1 MTDRADRTPGW
12 ESVPD
17 DESLHGDRVLPPAMT
32 VTQSAPTS
40 SGGRRPMRRGVV
52 VGIVAG
58 VAAVVLL
65 VVAGGIGWSV
75 GSDSHSAERP
85 VESFLDDVE
94 HGHLADALRTAGIDR
109 GRDDVLLTD
118 AAYARAGDKIT
129 AHRITSVQQGPDRA
143 TVQAVLTQAG
153 RIVPATFELERSGT
167 DWGVFP
173 VWSLRAPALGSV
185 QVVVQGP
192 PRSTVQV
199 AGVDVGT
206 DASGGA
212 DLRAFP
218 GSYGVHL
225 DGGKWFTA
233 TDSTAAVPGFGA
245 AGTPVV
251 VATTLT
257 DAGGAGGVEG
267 RGRVGGR
274 LCCLDLRGSRRLQ
287 LLRLRRGPGEHL
299 LRPGMDAR
307 CATVGCRRGLGVE
320 GVGGRDPFGGLGD
333 VPGAVHGSGRP
344 RHRHRRADHGERLGV
359 DHRVQRRRRDLRVG
373 RRQRPVRLRV
383 LTSTTPVTPT
393 ADAPVSD
400 LPRIDLV
407 CRDG

>member
-32 VTQSAPTS
+32 VTQSSPTS
-40 SGGRRPMRRGVV
+40 SPGRRPMRRGVV

-58 VAAVVLL
+58 VAAVVLP

-94 HGHLADALRTAGIDR
+94 HGHLADALRAAGIDR

-129 AHRITSVQQGPDRA
+129 AHRITSVQQGSDRA

-199 AGVDVGT
+199 AGVDVRT
-206 DASGGA
+206 DASGAA

-257 DAGGAGGVEG
+257 DAGVQAASKAVDAWVDACVASTSAAPDGCSFYAYGEDPANTYSGQEWTLDARPSVAVGGWASKGWAVETRSAGSATFRAQFTGPAG
-267 RGRVGGR
+267 RGTATAGPITVNASGWITAFSDDGATFVSAVGNGQS
-274 LCCLDLRGSRRLQ
+274 DSGS
-287 LLRLRRGPGEHL
+287 
-299 LRPGMDAR
+299 
-307 CATVGCRRGLGVE
+307 
-320 GVGGRDPFGGLGD
+320 
-333 VPGAVHGSGRP
+333 
-344 RHRHRRADHGERLGV
+344 
-359 DHRVQRRRRDLRVG
+359 
-373 RRQRPVRLRV
+373 
-383 LTSTTPVTPT
+383 
-393 ADAPVSD
+393 
-400 LPRIDLV
+400 
-407 CRDG
+407 